1 MENILDLS
9 IILPVKTNLVKDF
22 VELFTK
28 SIESIQLQSIKP
40 KELIIV
46 HSSEEKLIEFLE

>member
-9 IILPVKTNLVKDF
+9 IVLPIKTNLVKDF

-28 SIESIQLQSIKP
+28 SIESIQLQSIARTNTQAFDDVP
-40 KELIIV
+40 
-46 HSSEEKLIEFLE
+46 F